1 MSHIYDW
8 FRERGYWLAKHAAA
22 ERRRACTHLMMDGG
36 MACVPDEAHAA
47 FLNAYAASLVRHPA
61 RPPCIVELRTPVFK
75 FFADLDTRFAAPQA
89 DASAVLLA
97 IGRAVDTVAGGP
109 SDMVVCSST
118 TAAAG
123 NTKRG
128 FHLIWPD
135 VLVRQSTAL
144 RLRDAISRE
153 LRPPGEYGL
162 APDSNWDT
170 VLDPSVYRANGLRMA
185 WSAKGRHDARVYTPT
200 HLYRDGA
207 LAEEAPAES
216 VSALR
221 ACVHRLSIR
230 APGAEPTL
238 AASADEAEDDA
249 AAAAIARAKT
259 TSSDSLEAFADVLP
273 ALDAALPVQFLGQR
287 FTAVMHHEPAT
298 AGAPPNS
305 YLLRSSSRFCFN
317 LGRAHR
323 TNNVYFVLTR
333 RGVHQRCYCRC
344 ETAEGR
350 KYGMCKDFA
359 SSVWPVSA
367 EVTRRFFG
375 DAGDGGGGARG
386 GGEVRGGDAVAP
398 MPSRVGKTYWSLGAI
413 ISRQAKS
420 AGARPAKKARATK

>member
-1 MSHIYDW
+1 MAHIYDW
-8 FRERGYWLAKHAAA
+8 FRERGYWLAKHAPA
-22 ERRRACTHLMMDGG
+22 ERRQACTHLMMDGG

-61 RPPCIVELRTPVFK
+61 RPPSIVELRTPVFR
-75 FFADLDTRFAAPQA
+75 FFTDLDTRFTAAAQ
-89 DASAVLLA
+89 DAEVCALLLA
-97 IGRAVDTVAGGP
+97 IGKAVDAVAGA

-118 TAAAG
+118 NAAAADG
-123 NTKRG
+123 GKRG

-135 VLVRQSTAL
+135 VLVRQSTAFK
-144 RLRDAISRE
+144 LRDAILRE

-162 APDSNWDT
+162 APECTWDT
-170 VLDPSVYRANGLRMA
+170 VLDPSVYRANGLRMP
-185 WSAKGRHDARVYTPT
+185 WSAKGRHDARVYKPT

-207 LAEEAPAES
+207 LAEEAPAAS

-221 ACVHRLSIR
+221 ASVHRLSIR
-230 APGAEPTL
+230 APGADPTL
-238 AASADEAEDDA
+238 VASADDDADA
-249 AAAAIARAKT
+249 AAAEIARAKS
-259 TSSDSLEAFADVLP
+259 TSPDSLEAYGDVLP
-273 ALDAALPVQFLGQR
+273 SLAAALPVQFLGQR

-298 AGAPPNS
+298 PGAPPNS

-323 TNNVYFVLTR
+323 TNNVYFVLSR

-367 EVTRRFFG
+367 EVTKRFFG
-375 DAGDGGGGARG
+375 DAGGGEGAAGRGGEARG
-386 GGEVRGGDAVAP
+386 GSAVAP

-413 ISRQAKS
+413 MSRQAKAP
-420 AGARPAKKARATK
+420 AGRPAKKAKQ